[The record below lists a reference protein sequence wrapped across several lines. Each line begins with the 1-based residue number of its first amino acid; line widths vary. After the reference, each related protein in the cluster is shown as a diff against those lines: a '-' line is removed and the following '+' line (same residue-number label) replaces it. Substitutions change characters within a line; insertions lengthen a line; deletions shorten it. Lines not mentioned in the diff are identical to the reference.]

1 MTRALLVIA
10 KRPAARQTK
19 TRLCPPLSGEEA
31 AELYEGFLKD
41 MLDLARMVPGVA
53 RFINY
58 WPPDQA
64 GYFERLAPDFNLLP
78 QAGDDLG
85 ARLDNALTHCLTHG
99 FEQAVIAGSDSPTL
113 PAVYLARAFELL
125 NQADL
130 VLGPCD
136 DGGYY
141 LIGLNRPRPRLL
153 REVTMSTSSVTRD
166 TLALARAEGLRAA
179 QLPAWYDVDTVSDFY
194 RLAADLNR
202 LPADIAPFTRR
213 CLQKM
218 KKLNII

>member
-10 KRPAARQTK
+10 KRPAAGQTK

-41 MLDLARMVPGVA
+41 VLDLARTVA
-53 RFINY
+53 GATRFINY

-64 GYFERLAPDFNLLP
+64 GYFQQLAPDFNLLP
-78 QAGDDLG
+78 QAGDGLG
-85 ARLDNALTHCLTHG
+85 ARLDNALTYCLTHG
-99 FEQAVIAGSDSPTL
+99 FEQAAIANSDSPTL
-113 PAVYLARAFELL
+113 PAVYLTRAFELL
-125 NQADL
+125 TEADL

-153 REVTMSTSSVTRD
+153 REVAMSTPTVTRD

-179 QLPAWYDVDTVSDFY
+179 QLPAWYDVDTVSDFH

-218 KKLNII
+218 KKLNIM